1 MIARHPKLW
10 LIISFVTV
18 VVSLGIVIF
27 VRPTLGIDFT
37 GGSLMEIPASPDA
50 SHNIEQIIRQDFG
63 LEGTVQTS
71 GEQSLLIRTSPLTD
85 EQHRQIMQKLKDA
98 KLVTADELRFESI
111 GPTIG
116 QELRRKALLA
126 TSLVVVMIILYLAYS
141 FRDTSRVIASWK
153 FGVATALAAFHD
165 LLAVTALFTILGK
178 THGAPIDTLFVTAQ
192 LAIMSYSV
200 NDTIVIFNRLKSEW
214 RKAKGKSLLELIDHA
229 CRACLTR
236 SLHTST
242 TALLT
247 LLALLFFG
255 GATIR
260 WFIIAMI
267 AGTVVGT
274 YSTFFVAAPVLYF
287 LARRP

>member
-1 MIARHPKLW
+1 MIIKNPGLW
-10 LIISFVTV
+10 LIISLATV
-18 VVSLGIVIF
+18 IASFGIIVFI
-27 VRPTLGIDFT
+27 RPTLGIDFT
-37 GGSLMEIPASPDA
+37 GGSLIEIPASPEA
-50 SHNIEQIIRQDFG
+50 AGRIEQILKQDFS
-63 LEGTVQTS
+63 LEATVQTA
-71 GEQSLLIRTSPLTD
+71 GEKSLLIRTSPLQD
-85 EQHRQIMQKLKDA
+85 EKHRQIVQKLKDQ
-98 KLVTADELRFESI
+98 KLMTGEELRFESI

-116 QELRRKALLA
+116 QELRRKSLLA
-126 TSLVVVMIILYLAYS
+126 VALVVAMIIVYLAYS
-141 FRDTSRVIASWK
+141 FRATSGLIASWK
-153 FGVATALAAFHD
+153 FGVATAYAAFHD
-165 LLAVTALFTILGK
+165 LLVVTALFTILGK

-214 RKAKGKSLLELIDHA
+214 RKAKGKSLLQLIDHA
-229 CRACLTR
+229 CRVSLTR

-274 YSTFFVAAPVLYF
+274 YSTFFVAAPALYF
-287 LARRP
+287 LARRR